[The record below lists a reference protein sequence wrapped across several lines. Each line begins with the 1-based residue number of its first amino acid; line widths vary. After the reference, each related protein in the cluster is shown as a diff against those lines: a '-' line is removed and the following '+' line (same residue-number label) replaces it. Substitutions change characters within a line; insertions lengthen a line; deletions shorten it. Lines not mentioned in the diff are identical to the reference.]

1 MTSTFL
7 FERPRGGERALLV
20 GVGIGRPVDPQDTAE
35 FEALAASAGALPVA
49 LVTASRPRP
58 DSKYFVGTGKAAE
71 IRDRAQDARAEVIL
85 VDQTLSP
92 SQERNLEKL
101 TSCRVLD
108 RNGLILD
115 IFSQRARSF
124 EGKLQVELAQLS
136 HLSTRLVRG
145 WTHLERQKGGIGL
158 RGPGETQLETDRRLI
173 AKRIRTLRG
182 RLEKLARQRDTGR
195 HVRREVPVPT
205 VALVGYTNAG
215 KSTLFNRLTGS
226 DSYVADQL
234 FATLDPTVRRIKLAG
249 VGEVV
254 LADTV
259 GFVRSLPHELIAAF
273 RSTLQEAREAD
284 LLLHVVDAS
293 DPQRDERILQVR
305 EVLAGIGAGEIR
317 ELKVFNKIDLLGAGG
332 LGTERSGVDQSGAES
347 RSVESRDVESRD
359 VESRDVESPGA
370 ESRGGQFAGVEL
382 HGVHLPGVELPHILL
397 AADGAPV
404 QAWVSAH
411 SGAGLGELRE
421 AIAQAVRPNQV
432 RQTLHLGL
440 LAAAVRS
447 DLYRREAVRAERQC
461 DDGSWELDVELD
473 PAEMAKILGNRGVEP
488 VAPPENAR
496 AVA

>member
-1 MTSTFL
+1 VTGAFL

-20 GVGIGRPVDPQDTAE
+20 GVGIGQPVDPHDTAE
-35 FEALAASAGALPVA
+35 FAALAASAGALPVG

-58 DSKYFVGTGKAAE
+58 DSKYFVGVGKAEE
-71 IRDRAQDARAEVIL
+71 IRDRAQDAKAEVIL

-173 AKRIRTLRG
+173 AKRMRTLRA

-215 KSTLFNRLTGS
+215 KSTLFNCLTGS

-259 GFVRSLPHELIAAF
+259 GFVRALPHELIAAF

-293 DPQRDERILQVR
+293 DSQRDERMAQVR
-305 EVLAGIGAGEIR
+305 EVLTGIGAGEIR
-317 ELKVFNKIDLLGAGG
+317 ELKVFNKIDLMGAQEPRAQGPHVVLGAD
-332 LGTERSGVDQSGAES
+332 GVPA
-347 RSVESRDVESRD
+347 
-359 VESRDVESPGA
+359 
-370 ESRGGQFAGVEL
+370 
-382 HGVHLPGVELPHILL
+382 
-397 AADGAPV
+397 
-404 QAWVSAH
+404 QAWVSAQ

-432 RQTLHLGL
+432 RQTLHLDM
-440 LAAAVRS
+440 LAAALRS

-473 PAEMAKILGNRGVEP
+473 PAEMAKVLGSRGVVP
-488 VAPPENAR
+488 LAPPENAR
-496 AVA
+496 EQRVA